1 MIVGVNVIVGVKVLV
16 GASCTVIEPFVIDG
30 DDIPPFGSANVADEI
45 FTDATPDEV
54 PVNLNIKRVPPPDT
68 GGTFA

>member
-1 MIVGVNVIVGVKVLV
+1 
-16 GASCTVIEPFVIDG
+16 VIEPLEIEG

-45 FTDATPDEV
+45 FTDAKPDEV
-54 PVNLNIKRVPPPDT
+54 PVNFKIRRVPPPDT